1 MAKVSN
7 FKFNPGYFG
16 ELGRSPG
23 VVAILVKKANTVAAT
38 ARSTAPVGATGRYK
52 AGFKV
57 STRQAAYRT
66 VAVVTATDEKS
77 LIIESK
83 TGNLARALKTSRN
96 A

>member
-1 MAKVSN
+1 MARVSN

-16 ELGRSPG
+16 ELGRSPA
-23 VVAILVKKANTVAAT
+23 VVAILVKKANAVAAT
-38 ARSTAPVGATGRYK
+38 ARSTAGVDTGRYK
-52 AGFKV
+52 AGIKV

-83 TGNLARALKTSRN
+83 TGNLARALKTSKK